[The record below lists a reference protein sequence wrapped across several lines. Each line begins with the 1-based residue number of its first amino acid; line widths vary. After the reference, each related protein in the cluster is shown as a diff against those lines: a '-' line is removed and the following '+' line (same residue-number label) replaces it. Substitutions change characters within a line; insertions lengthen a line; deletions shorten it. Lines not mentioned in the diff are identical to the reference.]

1 MPLPS
6 LTQSQKDAL
15 LLDEFNL
22 QTAEA
27 LNPLAATM
35 GRCNASFWNLPDKR
49 LTVVLNTDPD
59 RTVAV
64 FSANSILGTQVNSM
78 LDALALPMYSARVP
92 LVPGP
97 WSLVLGPWSPD
108 RARLLRLLLRHPAS
122 SSAPASSRPLGVVA
136 PASRSRPC
144 LRASGRSA
152 HARSLKRTSTLC
164 QFTPVWE
171 VFNHR

>member
-97 WSLVLGPWSPD
+97 WSLVLGRQIALDSSGFYSVIPLPPPPPLPP
-108 RARLLRLLLRHPAS
+108 ALLA
-122 SSAPASSRPLGVVA
+122 
-136 PASRSRPC
+136 
-144 LRASGRSA
+144 
-152 HARSLKRTSTLC
+152 
-164 QFTPVWE
+164 
-171 VFNHR
+171 

>member
-6 LTQSQKDAL
+6 LTQSQQDAL

-49 LTVVLNTDPD
+49 LTVVLNTEPD

-97 WSLVLGPWSPD
+97 WSLVPGPWSLVLGRQIALDSSGFYSVIPLPPPPPLPP
-108 RARLLRLLLRHPAS
+108 ALLA
-122 SSAPASSRPLGVVA
+122 
-136 PASRSRPC
+136 
-144 LRASGRSA
+144 
-152 HARSLKRTSTLC
+152 
-164 QFTPVWE
+164 
-171 VFNHR
+171 